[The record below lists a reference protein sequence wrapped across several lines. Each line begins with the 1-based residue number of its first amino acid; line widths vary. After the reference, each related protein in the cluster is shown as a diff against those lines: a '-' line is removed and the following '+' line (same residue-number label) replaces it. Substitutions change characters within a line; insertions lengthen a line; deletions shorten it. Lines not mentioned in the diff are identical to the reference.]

1 MGRSFSAEPVMAKDT
16 LDNWCERGILG
27 MVLGILVFAPL
38 AFGAVDAWAFLVVQG
53 LTLGVLLVWALR
65 LWINP
70 RPKLLWPPLC
80 WVVLAFALY
89 AIARYQT
96 ADIEYVARLEMIQ
109 VVMYAFLFFAIVNN
123 LHRQEYSQVISF
135 TLAFV
140 AMGISAYAVFQFFTH
155 SERVWD
161 LVAMYPGRGTG
172 TYISPNNLACFLA
185 MLLPLTVAYLLAGRV
200 TPVLRVLLGYCA
212 LVMLAAITV
221 TFSRGGWVAC
231 AVALLVLLG
240 ILIGHRQHRLPAV
253 LLLVALLGGGI
264 LCAKYLRY
272 NASYVQRVSRVLN
285 SQNASDDHLDMRRDL
300 WIAAAQMWR
309 DNFWWGTGPGH
320 YNDRFPTYRPGR
332 IQMQPDH
339 AHNDY
344 LDLLADWGTAGGI
357 IVVAGMTLFG
367 FGLWQ
372 TRRNVRRA
380 ENEFKTSR
388 SNRFAFFL
396 GASAGL
402 LALAVHSVVDFNL
415 HIPANAILGVT
426 LLALLT
432 SNLRFTTER
441 YWWNVRPP
449 MKLVMTGALVAG
461 LVYLGGQEIRRAQE
475 TFWLAR
481 AGRLPLFSTGRTAA
495 LEKAF
500 AAEPQNSE
508 TAHAIG
514 ECYRLQSFDGAK
526 NYESLAKMAMDW
538 YSRGMRLDR
547 YDGYNYLGYGM
558 CLDWLERHDEAGS
571 YFNRADALD
580 PNNYFIAANTGWHY
594 VQAGDY
600 AAARPWLQRSLKLQ
614 WHDNQIAR
622 SYLDLVEQKLG
633 DNAAGKNSLPP
644 GF

>member
-1 MGRSFSAEPVMAKDT
+1 MARDS
-16 LDNWCERGILG
+16 LDNWCERCILAL
-27 MVLGILVFAPL
+27 VLGILVFAPL
-38 AFGAVDAWAFLVVQG
+38 AFGAVEAWAFLIVQG
-53 LTLGVLLVWALR
+53 LTLGVMLMWELR

-70 RPKLLWPPLC
+70 RPKLLWPPLS
-80 WVVLAFALY
+80 WVVLAFVLY
-89 AIARYQT
+89 AIARYRA
-96 ADIEYVARLEMIQ
+96 ADIEYVARLEMIR

-155 SERVWD
+155 SERVWN

-185 MLLPLTVAYLLAGRV
+185 MLLPLTIAYLLAGRV
-200 TPVLRVLLGYCA
+200 TPVLRVLLGYCV
-212 LVMLAAITV
+212 LVMLAGITV
-221 TFSRGGWVAC
+221 TFSRGGWMAC
-231 AVALLVLLG
+231 AAALLVLLG
-240 ILIGHRQHRLPAV
+240 ILIGNRQHRVPAV

-264 LCAKYLRY
+264 FCVKHLQY
-272 NASYVQRVSRVLN
+272 NASYVQRVSRVL
-285 SQNASDDHLDMRRDL
+285 DDQPAMAEHLDMRRDL
-300 WIAAAQMWR
+300 WVVAVQMWR
-309 DNFWWGTGPGH
+309 DNFWWGAGPGH
-320 YNDRFPTYRPGR
+320 FNCRFPAYRPGR
-332 IQMQPDH
+332 IQMQPDY

-367 FGLWQ
+367 AGLWQ

-380 ENEFKTSR
+380 ENEFKSAR

-402 LALAVHSVVDFNL
+402 LALAVHSLVDFNL
-415 HIPANAILGVT
+415 HIPANAILGVV
-426 LLALLT
+426 LLALLS
-432 SNLRFTTER
+432 SNLRFSTER
-441 YWWNVRPP
+441 YWWNVRLPL
-449 MKLVMTGALVAG
+449 KLVMNGALAAG
-461 LVYLGGQEIRRAQE
+461 MIYLGGQGIRRAQE

-481 AGRLPLFSTGRTAA
+481 AEQLPLFSTERIAA

-500 AAEPQNSE
+500 AAEPQNFE
-508 TAHAIG
+508 TAYAIG

-526 NYESLAKMAMDW
+526 NYESLAKTAMDW

-558 CLDWLERHDEAGS
+558 CLDWLERHDEAGT

-614 WHDNQIAR
+614 WENNQIAR
-622 SYLDLVEQKLG
+622 SYLDLVEQKLC
-633 DNAAGKNSLPP
+633 DNAAGKNNLPP